1 MRLAVFILL
10 ASIALSEGVKKNL
23 KTNSP
28 HDTSIPHSNERTAAV
43 KNGGKLK
50 SKPLKSLDFLSD
62 TQVQNAALKQYGI
75 RTSWEDWE
83 DVHLDVKNCEFLS
96 DFLPFLIS
104 SSKRL
109 NLLSAGI
116 LKASAVQPDL
126 MALTANLT
134 SRYQNHKQVISIS
147 KNQVADQDENMP
159 RN

>member
-50 SKPLKSLDFLSD
+50 SKPHS
-62 TQVQNAALKQYGI
+62 
-75 RTSWEDWE
+75 
-83 DVHLDVKNCEFLS
+83 DVKNCEFLS

-134 SRYQNHKQVISIS
+134 SRYQNHKQVISLS